1 MQRLEGTYPAI
12 EGLVYGSRARR
23 PQAGCGYE
31 QRAALTVAAY
41 MRKAER
47 ALDEA
52 RLLLR
57 DKNTEGACSRAS
69 TPTAFTEVIEL

>member
-1 MQRLEGTYPAI
+1 M
-12 EGLVYGSRARR
+12 SS
-23 PQAGCGYE
+23 
-31 QRAALTVAAY
+31 AALTIAGY

-57 DKNTEGACSRAS
+57 EQKTEGACSRAYYNVARRS
-69 TPTAFTEVIEL
+69 TRRFARDRP